1 MIKFSKLPILL
12 ATCVGFGLAGTGVTA
27 NCITAKGNF
36 GAYKQHLGKAAAA
49 SGVGQRGLQA
59 LGAAG
64 LSDITWR
71 FESRPSS
78 QTGVSQGDPARFLA
92 KRSGSSAENFVKQT
106 RAKIARNPNT
116 FASIE
121 RRYGVPASLLATIWG
136 LETSWGGYLGKTP
149 IVAGAVTLSS
159 YCRRYPKFEP
169 HAIAALQMAD
179 RGLISG
185 NTRGGPSGE
194 LGHMQFLAGNWLR
207 YGVDGNGDGRADP
220 YTAADALATAA
231 NMLRSNGWQPGKPF
245 GQGSRNFRVLSV
257 WNDSGNYQRAIA
269 YAAERVAGGS

>member
-1 MIKFSKLPILL
+1 MFRFSSFILSAVAGLAL
-12 ATCVGFGLAGTGVTA
+12 ATGAA
-27 NCITAKGNF
+27 SAQCITSKGNF
-36 GAYKQHLGKAAAA
+36 NAYKQSLAKAAANA
-49 SGVGQRGLQA
+49 GVGQRGLQA

-71 FESRPSS
+71 FESNPAS
-78 QTGVSQGDPARFLA
+78 QSGVSQGDPARFLA
-92 KRSGSSAENFVKQT
+92 KRSGSSAENFINQT

-121 RRYGVPASLLATIWG
+121 RAYGVPASLLATIWG

-149 IVAGAVTLSS
+149 IVSGAVTLAS

-169 HAIAALQMAD
+169 HAIAALKMAD
-179 RGLISG
+179 AGIIS
-185 NTRGGPSGE
+185 NSTRGGPSGE

-207 YGVDGNGDGRADP
+207 YGADGNGDGLADP
-220 YTAADALATAA
+220 YNAADALATAA
-231 NMLRSNGWQPGKPF
+231 NMLRQNGWAPGQPFHDGT
-245 GQGSRNFRVLSV
+245 RNFQVLSV

-269 YAAERVAGGS
+269 YAASRVGG